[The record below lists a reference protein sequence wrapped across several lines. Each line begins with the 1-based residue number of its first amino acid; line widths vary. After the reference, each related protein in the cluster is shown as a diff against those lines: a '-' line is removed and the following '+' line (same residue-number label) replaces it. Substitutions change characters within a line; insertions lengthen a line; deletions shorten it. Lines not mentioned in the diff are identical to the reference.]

1 MTNFDIA
8 IVQIRNSAN
17 DFQGNKVTSDLEILM
32 SNKKKKNSH
41 QWVGTVTVTTP

>member
-32 SNKKKKNSH
+32 SNKKKI
-41 QWVGTVTVTTP
+41 VTNGWEL